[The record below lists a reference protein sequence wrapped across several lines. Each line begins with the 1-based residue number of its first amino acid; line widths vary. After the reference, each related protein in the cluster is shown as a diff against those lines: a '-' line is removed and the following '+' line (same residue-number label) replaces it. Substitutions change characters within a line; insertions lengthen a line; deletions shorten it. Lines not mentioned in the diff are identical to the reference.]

1 MPVASSHSAEGH
13 AQTWHRRGQIGFA
26 GALLFMVAAAEVT
39 GALHG
44 SLVTIL
50 STAAVT
56 AISTAVV
63 LGTVDKLGEDWSL
76 LLWPVATIVT
86 LLAYTEVD
94 PEAGALVVG
103 LIPVV
108 FLHVGLCQPPGRGL
122 WLLAPAS
129 LAYAA
134 ALDMTWGEASVRM
147 PLAVVAWA
155 VASELPARLIEELRI
170 QHESLR
176 TAASTD
182 PLTGLLNRSTLDA
195 CVEAAPAGSAIAVI
209 DIDHFKQYNDTHGH
223 IAGDVVLADFAMVL
237 VAQSRAGDRIFRFG
251 GEEFLVIFHA
261 TSVPEAALVVE
272 RYAQSWTAHVSGL
285 SFSAGVTSLA
295 GDGIRRA
302 DELLYRAKRDGRN
315 RVIVDGD
322 LDGTSEVAV

>member
-1 MPVASSHSAEGH
+1 MVAS
-13 AQTWHRRGQIGFA
+13 A
-26 GALLFMVAAAEVT
+26 GVT
-39 GALHG
+39 GALRE
-44 SLVTIL
+44 SLVTL
-50 STAAVT
+50 LVT
-56 AISTAVV
+56 SVVIVVTTAVV
-63 LGTVDKLGEDWSL
+63 LGSADKLGEDWSL

-86 LLAYTEVD
+86 LLAYTEAD
-94 PEAGALVVG
+94 PDAGALVIE

-108 FLHVGLCQPPGRGL
+108 FLHIGLSQPPRRGL
-122 WLLAPAS
+122 WLLVPSAVS
-129 LAYAA
+129 YVV
-134 ALDMTWGEASVRM
+134 ALDMAWPEAAVRM

-155 VASELPARLIEELRI
+155 VSSELPAHLVRNLRT

-176 TAASTD
+176 TAAITD

-195 CVEAAPAGSAIAVI
+195 CVEAAPAGSSIAVI

-322 LDGTSEVAV
+322 LDGTSEVPV